1 MPRPR
6 RPRMLPNG
14 RSPGGTP
21 PFAMLRCADLAT
33 SSVCA
38 LARDHPVALR
48 LWLYANAAW
57 RPDVP
62 IALPARATMKA
73 LRIRAE
79 TFASATAT
87 LIAAGL
93 LIRTREAS
101 RPGAAGGAAGIAAE
115 YDLPHRRKGAFL
127 PRSPGDP
134 EPMGAILADADRLRD
149 LVARLTP
156 TAARVWLVAASQPRH
171 GKKQRSAW
179 GTPTRPFVF
188 NAAAL
193 AADLSLSRSS
203 VYDALALL
211 RALGE
216 AEISEREDGTT
227 ELQASGT
234 LATGKK
240 ARKRIVD
247 SEDGRFAQPLAVR
260 RPRRCAR

>member
-21 PFAMLRCADLAT
+21 PFAMVRCADLTT
-33 SSVCA
+33 SIIRD
-38 LARDHPVALR
+38 LARDHPAALR

-57 RPDVP
+57 RPDAP

-101 RPGAAGGAAGIAAE
+101 RPGGAGGASGWAAE
-115 YDLPHRRKGAFL
+115 YDMPHRRKGALL
-127 PRSPGDP
+127 PRAPGDP
-134 EPMGAILADADRLRD
+134 EPFGAILIDAARLRD
-149 LVARLTP
+149 LAARLTP
-156 TAARVWLVAASQPRH
+156 AALRIWIIAASQPRH
-171 GKKQRSAW
+171 GKKQRGAW
-179 GTPTRPFVF
+179 GTPTAAFTF
-188 NAAAL
+188 NAVAL
-193 AADLSLSRSS
+193 AAETGLARSS
-203 VYDALALL
+203 IYDALAVL

-216 AEISEREDGTT
+216 AEFFEREDGNT
-227 ELQASGT
+227 ELRASGT

-240 ARKRIVD
+240 ARKRIVGM
-247 SEDGRFAQPLAVR
+247 SDGRDTR
-260 RPRRCAR
+260 RP